1 MLNVTPKLIPFKLF
15 TLWRTITYIQKR
27 CIYRQNHINLRFG
40 VVQLQKN
47 IKISLNFD
55 HKKLNRKMCCICN
68 IKNNDG
74 EITYFRKH
82 YTSLNL
88 WGEGQVVVFSH
99 STSSFSLPWLLSPFS
114 SFFPFGFISC
124 LPHFFPTSFHS
135 STLSFLPP
143 SPFSHPLS
151 PFTLSP
157 SSMWSWLLWIP
168 YTHLCCSGMKI

>member
-82 YTSLNL
+82 YN
-88 WGEGQVVVFSH
+88 
-99 STSSFSLPWLLSPFS
+99 PF
-114 SFFPFGFISC
+114 
-124 LPHFFPTSFHS
+124 L
-135 STLSFLPP
+135 
-143 SPFSHPLS
+143 
-151 PFTLSP
+151 
-157 SSMWSWLLWIP
+157 
-168 YTHLCCSGMKI
+168 

>member
-15 TLWRTITYIQKR
+15 TLWRTITYIQK
-27 CIYRQNHINLRFG
+27 CIYRQNHINLHFG

-99 STSSFSLPWLLSPFS
+99 STSSFSLPRLLSPPFFLLALSPVSPIS
-114 SFFPFGFISC
+114 SH
-124 LPHFFPTSFHS
+124 L
-135 STLSFLPP
+135 
-143 SPFSHPLS
+143 SPFFHPLLS

-168 YTHLCCSGMKI
+168 YTHLCCSGMEI